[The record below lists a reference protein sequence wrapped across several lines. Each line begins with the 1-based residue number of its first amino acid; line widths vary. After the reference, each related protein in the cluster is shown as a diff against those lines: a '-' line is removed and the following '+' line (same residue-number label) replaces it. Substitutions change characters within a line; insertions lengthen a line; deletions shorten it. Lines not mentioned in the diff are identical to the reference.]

1 MRKLLFYTVT
11 LLCAI
16 CILDSCK
23 ENEGVE
29 SLPPEISI
37 KQPKVFP
44 ASGGKQSIP
53 YTINNLLEGVMLEAD
68 TQTDWITDLSVNEK
82 SVSFRISENKSTKER
97 QGSITLYYQEAESV
111 SVKIKQ
117 EGISTTSLDKNG
129 TANCYIISEPGTYQ
143 FPAVKGNSDK
153 PAGPVSSVEVLWE
166 TFGTDTASEKGDLIQ
181 KVSYASNMIIFT
193 TAAEFKKGNALIAA
207 RDESGKILWS
217 WHIWFTDKP
226 EEQVYL
232 NDAGTMMDR
241 NLGATSATPGEAGA
255 LGLLYQWGRKD
266 PFLSSSK
273 ITGRSAAKATIDFN
287 LAKSDAS
294 TGTIDYA
301 IANPTT
307 FITSNNSDWYYF
319 EGNEGKDNSRWT
331 RNKTIYDPCPPG
343 YRVPDGGS
351 DGVWS
356 KALNW
361 DLTSRITNN
370 MYDITNIG
378 SNFCS
383 SKGSNAFSDA
393 ENCWYPMVGRR
404 DQSGNIAL
412 NNPTTYWACSP
423 SASGSTLLITDKILV
438 LTFQHMTVT
447 GNPVRCQKEQ

>member
-1 MRKLLFYTVT
+1 
-11 LLCAI
+11 
-16 CILDSCK
+16 
-23 ENEGVE
+23 
-29 SLPPEISI
+29 
-37 KQPKVFP
+37 
-44 ASGGKQSIP
+44 
-53 YTINNLLEGVMLEAD
+53 MLEAD

-166 TFGTDTASEKGDLIQ
+166 TFGTDTAPEKGDLIQ

-226 EEQVYL
+226 EDQVYL

-241 NLGATSATPGEAGA
+241 NLGATSATPGDVGA

-266 PFLSSSK
+266 PFLGSSS
-273 ITGRSAAKATIDFN
+273 ITGTALAKSTGEWPAPV
-287 LAKSDAS
+287 KSDAS
-294 TGTIDYA
+294 TGTLEYA
-301 IANPTT
+301 TANPTT
-307 FITSNNSDWYYF
+307 FISSKPGGDWYYLEDGGF
-319 EGNEGKDNSRWT
+319 NSTSWLT
-331 RNKTIYDPCPPG
+331 EKTIYDPCPPG
-343 YRVPDGGS
+343 YRIPDGGS
-351 DGVWS
+351 ETIWS
-356 KALNW
+356 KALN
-361 DLTSRITNN
+361 TSEYLIKNPSFDALNN
-370 MYDITNIG
+370 GHNFG
-378 SNFCS
+378 SSGDPSLKFCE
-383 SKGSNAFSDA
+383 DTD
-393 ENCWYPMVGRR
+393 CWYPIIGLIECDGVFTRTY
-404 DQSGNIAL
+404 QSSYFWANGVLENSTAAL
-412 NNPTTYWACSP
+412 ALFTSYIGPA
-423 SASGSTLLITDKILV
+423 ASLGTS
-438 LTFQHMTVT
+438 HHAW
-447 GNPVRCQKEQ
+447 GASVRCQKQ